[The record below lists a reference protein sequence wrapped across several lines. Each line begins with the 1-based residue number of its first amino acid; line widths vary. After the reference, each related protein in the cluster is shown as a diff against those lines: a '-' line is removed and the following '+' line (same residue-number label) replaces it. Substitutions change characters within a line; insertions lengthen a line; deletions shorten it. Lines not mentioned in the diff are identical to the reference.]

1 MIYMGDIPVHLPAA
15 QNETVEGNDYIE
27 GRRDY
32 QKRVFNSVQDAVSLR
47 MESGVIQG
55 KTWCTS
61 HKGSD
66 GSRQGLQGMGTAGG
80 GK

>member
-1 MIYMGDIPVHLPAA
+1 M
-15 QNETVEGNDYIE
+15 EGNDYIE

-32 QKRVFNSVQDAVSLR
+32 QRRVFNSVQDAVSLR

-55 KTWCTS
+55 KIWCTS

-66 GSRQGLQGMGTAGG
+66 GSKRGCKEWGLQEVVSDSFAGG
-80 GK
+80 